1 MKAFWKQA
9 KYWVIA
15 GGVLL
20 AVVLFFLFRGLLT
33 RENSDGEKTDI
44 LPEVEDALKERVRVA
59 EEEALVARVEARV
72 EAEADKQEL
81 EEVATIE
88 DGAERRRRLAEML
101 RKL

>member
-1 MKAFWKQA
+1 MTAFLKQF
-9 KYWVIA
+9 KYYLIA

-20 AVVLFFLFRGLLT
+20 AIVLFFVLRGLFT
-33 RENSDGEKTDI
+33 REDEDGTKTDI

-72 EAEADKQEL
+72 EAEQQREEL
-81 EEVATIE
+81 EEIAKVE